1 MKTTKR
7 IFIGINISDE
17 ARDLAAAYIRTLRGS
32 FRDLRVGWE
41 KPEKMHLTLN
51 FLGETGPAE
60 LESVR
65 EIVARTATGNGPL
78 QLQIRETGVFPNVM
92 RPRVLWLGVGGDLDE
107 IRRIKSGLDSGLV
120 EIGFESERRRFSPHL
135 TIARLREPER
145 SGSLAA
151 QHLANDFESPEFTVA
166 SLTIYES
173 RVDQHGSEYSVLDR
187 FELKS

>member
-7 IFIGINISDE
+7 IFIGIDISDE
-17 ARDLAAAYIRTLRGS
+17 ARNLAAAYIRTLRGS
-32 FRDLRVGWE
+32 FRDVHVGWE
-41 KPEKMHLTLN
+41 RPEKLHLTLN
-51 FLGETGPAE
+51 FLGETAPNAI
-60 LESVR
+60 ESVR
-65 EIVARTATGNGPL
+65 EIVARAAAANARFK
-78 QLQIRETGVFPNVM
+78 LQIRETGVFPNAK

-151 QHLANDFESPEFTVA
+151 QHLANDFGSPEFSVA
-166 SLTIYES
+166 SLIVYES
-173 RVDQHGSEYSVLDR
+173 RLDQHGSEYSVLDR
-187 FELKS
+187 FDLKS